1 MCVLNGA
8 GVYWWSSILSDLVH
22 TDACHHVAHVPVC
35 SVMKE
40 SELIKETVSRQR
52 KCTRADQSLFR
63 LVSCSNKSQVEMKER
78 NRVHE
83 VMVDFEPSS

>member
-40 SELIKETVSRQR
+40 SELIKET
-52 KCTRADQSLFR
+52 
-63 LVSCSNKSQVEMKER
+63 
-78 NRVHE
+78 RVPSEE
-83 VMVDFEPSS
+83 VHAGGPVAV